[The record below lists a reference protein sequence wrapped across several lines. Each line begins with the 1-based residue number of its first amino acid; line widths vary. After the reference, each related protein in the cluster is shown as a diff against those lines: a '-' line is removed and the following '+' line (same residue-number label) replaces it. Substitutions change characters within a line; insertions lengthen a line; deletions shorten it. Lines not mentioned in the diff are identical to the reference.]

1 MSDNTQLMIS
11 PDNGDQTV
19 HAGKCATWDLEIA
32 AGASEGEVFFDVDA
46 SDPKLGPEWTVTLF
60 DSTGSIIW
68 DNFRNKDAAKIAFPG
83 KHAKQVKLQIECPNG
98 ARYGDSVSIRMR
110 MSSEQGVIYGTF
122 KVGASQ
128 SILVL
133 KTKLDREKDVVMDLI
148 KKADKGDKDI
158 YAILSPVGMRGYV
171 FVEGMNT
178 DSMREKARE
187 IAKAGRFLDSG
198 EVTIEDISAYLTPV
212 SAVTGIEEGD
222 IVELVNGPFKGEHA
236 KITNVDEMKEEIT
249 VELIGAMVPIP
260 VTVKAD
266 SVRLVEKEN

>member
-11 PDNGDQTV
+11 PDNGELTV

-32 AGASEGEVFFDVDA
+32 AAAPEGQIFFDVDA
-46 SDPKLGPEWTVTLF
+46 SDPKLGPEWTVPLL
-60 DSTGSIIW
+60 DSNDIVIW
-68 DNFRNKDAAKIAFPG
+68 DNFRNTQDVKIPFPG
-83 KHAKQVKLQIECPNG
+83 KNPQQVRLQVECPNG

-110 MSSEQGVIYGTF
+110 LSSDAGTIYGTF
-122 KVGASQ
+122 KVGASP

-133 KTKLDREKDVVMDLI
+133 KTKLDRERDVVQELI

-171 FVEGMNT
+171 FVEAMNT

-187 IAKAGRFLDSG
+187 IAKAGRFIDG
-198 EVTIEDISAYLTPV
+198 EVTIQEISPYLTPV
-212 SAVTGIEEGD
+212 SAIIGIEEGD
-222 IVELVNGPFKGEHA
+222 VVELVNGPFKGEQA
-236 KITNVDEMKEEIT
+236 RVTNVDEMKEEIT
-249 VELIGAMVPIP
+249 VELVNAMVPIP

-266 SVRLVEKEN
+266 SVRLTEKEN